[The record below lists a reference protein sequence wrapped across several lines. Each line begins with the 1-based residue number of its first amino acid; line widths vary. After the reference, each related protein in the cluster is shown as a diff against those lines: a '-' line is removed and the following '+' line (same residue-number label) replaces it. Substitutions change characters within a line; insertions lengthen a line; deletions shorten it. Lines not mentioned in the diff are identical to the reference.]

1 MVPVVKVNEDNKMK
15 MKRSKNYKI
24 NKRRRGKKGESSD
37 EKKRKRKNK
46 LRNVTRTGR
55 KKNREKKGRKKK
67 KLLIEHKKFQKW
79 KRKHNME
86 HILRKPQAQRAIDDL
101 WMKLFNKGERWRKI
115 YDEMHKMGKPL
126 HSHHSMV

>member
-1 MVPVVKVNEDNKMK
+1 MVPVVNMNEDNKTK
-15 MKRSKNYKI
+15 IKRSKNDKV
-24 NKRRRGKKGESSD
+24 NKRRKQIKESNAG
-37 EKKRKRKNK
+37 KKRKRKNK
-46 LRNVTRTGR
+46 LRNITTRIGR
-55 KKNREKKGRKKK
+55 NEKREKKGRKKK